1 LEETCNYTY
10 IVYLRGFNL
19 NLSDKRIRREIGKS
33 CACFNLRRAARLVTQ
48 RFDRAFRD
56 SDITAN
62 QFSIL
67 MASYN
72 QEGILL
78 TKLAKTLG
86 MERTTLTRNLSLL
99 DRRNMV
105 SIAMGADKRER
116 RIAITKMGITM
127 LERTLPL
134 WQRAQNEVV
143 DLVGPEEW
151 EGLLS
156 GLHKVA
162 KDL

>member
-1 LEETCNYTY
+1 M
-10 IVYLRGFNL
+10 
-19 NLSDKRIRREIGKS
+19 NLSNERTRREIGKS
-33 CACFNLRRAARLVTQ
+33 CACFNMRRAARLVTQ

-56 SDITAN
+56 SNLTAN
-62 QFSIL
+62 QFSVL
-67 MASYN
+67 MASYS
-72 QEGILL
+72 QEDILL
-78 TKLAKTLG
+78 TRLAKILG
-86 MERTTLTRNLSLL
+86 MERTTLSRNLSILE
-99 DRRNMV
+99 RRKMV
-105 SIAMGADKRER
+105 SIAMGADRRER
-116 RIAITKMGITM
+116 RIAITKKGITL

-162 KDL
+162 KGL

>member
-1 LEETCNYTY
+1 
-10 IVYLRGFNL
+10 L
-19 NLSDKRIRREIGKS
+19 NLSNERTRREIGKS
-33 CACFNLRRAARLVTQ
+33 CACFNMRRAARLVTQ

-56 SDITAN
+56 SNLTAN
-62 QFSIL
+62 QFSVL
-67 MASYN
+67 MASYS
-72 QEGILL
+72 QEDILL
-78 TKLAKTLG
+78 TRLAKILG
-86 MERTTLTRNLSLL
+86 MERTTLSRNLSILE
-99 DRRNMV
+99 RRKLV
-105 SIAMGADKRER
+105 SIAMGADRRER
-116 RIAITKMGITM
+116 RIAITKKGITL

-162 KDL
+162 KGL

>member
-1 LEETCNYTY
+1 M
-10 IVYLRGFNL
+10 
-19 NLSDKRIRREIGKS
+19 NLSNERTRREIGKS
-33 CACFNLRRAARLVTQ
+33 CACFNMRRAARLVTQ

-56 SDITAN
+56 SNLTAN
-62 QFSIL
+62 QFSVL
-67 MASYN
+67 MASYS
-72 QEGILL
+72 QEDILL
-78 TKLAKTLG
+78 TRLAKTLG
-86 MERTTLTRNLSLL
+86 MERTTLSRNLSILE
-99 DRRNMV
+99 RRKLV
-105 SIAMGADKRER
+105 SIAMGADRRER
-116 RIAITKMGITM
+116 RIAITKKGITL

-162 KDL
+162 KGL

>member
-1 LEETCNYTY
+1 M
-10 IVYLRGFNL
+10 
-19 NLSDKRIRREIGKS
+19 NLSDKTIRREIGNS

-56 SDITAN
+56 AGITAN

-86 MERTTLTRNLSLL
+86 MERTTLSRNLSLL
-99 DRRNMV
+99 ERRKIV
-105 SIAMGADKRER
+105 SIATGGDKRER
-116 RIAITKMGITM
+116 RIAITKKGIRL

-134 WQRAQNEVV
+134 WQKAQNEVV
-143 DLVGPEEW
+143 ESVGQGEW
-151 EGLLS
+151 EGLLT
-156 GLHKVA
+156 GLNKVA
-162 KDL
+162 KGL

>member
-1 LEETCNYTY
+1 M
-10 IVYLRGFNL
+10 
-19 NLSDKRIRREIGKS
+19 SDKRIQREIGKS

-56 SDITAN
+56 AGITAN

-86 MERTTLTRNLSLL
+86 MERTTLSRNLSLL
-99 DRRNMV
+99 ERRKIV
-105 SIAMGADKRER
+105 SIALGGDKRER
-116 RIAITKMGITM
+116 RIAITKKGITL
-127 LERTLPL
+127 LERALPL
-134 WQRAQNEVV
+134 WQKAQNEVV
-143 DLVGPEEW
+143 ESVGPGEW
-151 EGLLS
+151 EGLLT

-162 KDL
+162 KGL

>member
-1 LEETCNYTY
+1 
-10 IVYLRGFNL
+10 L
-19 NLSDKRIRREIGKS
+19 NLSNERTRREIGKS
-33 CACFNLRRAARLVTQ
+33 CACFNMRRAARLVTQ

-56 SDITAN
+56 SNLTAN
-62 QFSIL
+62 QFSVL
-67 MASYN
+67 MASYS
-72 QEGILL
+72 QEDILL
-78 TKLAKTLG
+78 TRLAKTLG
-86 MERTTLTRNLSLL
+86 MERTTLSRNLSILE
-99 DRRNMV
+99 RRKMV
-105 SIAMGADKRER
+105 SIAMGADRRER
-116 RIAITKMGITM
+116 RIAITKKGITL

-162 KDL
+162 KGL

>member
-1 LEETCNYTY
+1 M
-10 IVYLRGFNL
+10 
-19 NLSDKRIRREIGKS
+19 NLSNERTRREIGKS
-33 CACFNLRRAARLVTQ
+33 CACFNMRRAARLVTQ

-56 SDITAN
+56 SNLTAN
-62 QFSIL
+62 QFSVL
-67 MASYN
+67 MASYS
-72 QEGILL
+72 QEDILL
-78 TKLAKTLG
+78 TRLAKTLG
-86 MERTTLTRNLSLL
+86 MERTTLSRNLSILE
-99 DRRNMV
+99 RRKMV
-105 SIAMGADKRER
+105 SIAMGADRRER
-116 RIAITKMGITM
+116 RIAITKKGITL

-162 KDL
+162 KGL